1 MEARRRNS
9 PGLELLAQVTKRRQK
24 MATRTR
30 SSSTRNGNEDGDGRS
45 RSSFA
50 WAGNQTGML
59 AAAAVAGAA
68 VGLAANYGRKMVI
81 QGLGAGAGDWAETLA
96 AEHKAVLALFDKIEA
111 TEDGQTWMRAY
122 IFTKIR
128 NALGK
133 HALEEENAVY
143 PALREANDAHDADA
157 LNAEHGY
164 VKTYLYELDNMPKSS
179 PEWIERIRDF
189 RDLLEEHMRMEED
202 EVFPRLRAQ
211 LGEEQNAKLSAA
223 VAREGMKLA

>member
-1 MEARRRNS
+1 
-9 PGLELLAQVTKRRQK
+9 
-24 MATRTR
+24 MATGTR
-30 SSSTRNGNEDGDGRS
+30 SRSTGNGNEGSAGSNR
-45 RSSFA
+45 SFA
-50 WAGNQTGML
+50 WTGNQAGLL

-68 VGLAANYGRKMVI
+68 VGLAANYGRKIMV
-81 QGLGAGAGDWAETLA
+81 QGLGAMAGDWAEMLA
-96 AEHKAVLALFDKIEA
+96 AEHDAVLALFDRIEA
-111 TEDGQTWMRAY
+111 TEDSQTWVRAHLL
-122 IFTKIR
+122 TKVR

-143 PALREANDAHDADA
+143 PALREANEAHDADA

-179 PEWIERIRDF
+179 PEWIDRIRAL

-211 LGEEQNAKLSAA
+211 LSEEQNAKLSAA
-223 VAREGMKLA
+223 VAREGLKLA

>member
-1 MEARRRNS
+1 
-9 PGLELLAQVTKRRQK
+9 

-30 SSSTRNGNEDGDGRS
+30 SQGTSNGNEGTGGRG

-50 WAGNQTGML
+50 WTGNRTGML

-68 VGLAANYGRKMVI
+68 VGLAANYGRKLVV
-81 QGLGAGAGDWAETLA
+81 QGIGATAGDWMDVLA
-96 AEHKAVLALFDKIEA
+96 AEHQAVLAMFDKVEA
-111 TEDGQTWMRAY
+111 TEDSQTWMRAHCLTR
-122 IFTKIR
+122 IK

-143 PALREANDAHDADA
+143 PALREANEAHDADA

-164 VKTYLYELDNMPKSS
+164 VKTYLYELENMPKSS
-179 PEWIERIRDF
+179 PEWIERVRAF
-189 RDLLEEHMRMEED
+189 RELLEEHMRMEED
-202 EVFPRLRAQ
+202 EVFPRLRAA
-211 LGEEQNAKLSAA
+211 LGEEGNARLSAA

>member
-1 MEARRRNS
+1 
-9 PGLELLAQVTKRRQK
+9 

-30 SSSTRNGNEDGDGRS
+30 SGSTSNSSKRSGRS

-50 WAGNQTGML
+50 WTGNQTGML

-68 VGLAANYGRKMVI
+68 VGFAADYGRRVMV
-81 QGLGAGAGDWAETLA
+81 QGLGAGDWTDALA
-96 AEHKAVLALFDKIEA
+96 AEHQAVLALFDKLQA
-111 TEDGQTWMRAY
+111 TGDEQTWMRARLLA
-122 IFTKIR
+122 KIR

-143 PALREANDAHDADA
+143 PALREINEAHDADA

-179 PEWIERIRDF
+179 PEWMERVRAF
-189 RDLLEEHMRMEED
+189 RALLEEHMRMEED
-202 EVFPRLRAQ
+202 EVFPRLRGQ
-211 LGEEQNAKLSAA
+211 LGEEGNARLSAA

>member
-1 MEARRRNS
+1 
-9 PGLELLAQVTKRRQK
+9 
-24 MATRTR
+24 MATGTR
-30 SSSTRNGNEDGDGRS
+30 SQSTSNSNQGTGGRG

-50 WAGNQTGML
+50 WTSNQTGLL

-68 VGLAANYGRKMVI
+68 VGLAANYGRKIVV
-81 QGLGAGAGDWAETLA
+81 QGLGATAGDWADVLA
-96 AEHKAVLALFDKIEA
+96 AEHRAVLALFDKVEA
-111 TEDGQTWMRAY
+111 TEDSQTWMRAHCL
-122 IFTKIR
+122 TKIK

-164 VKTYLYELDNMPKSS
+164 VKTYLYELENMPKSS
-179 PEWIERIRDF
+179 PEWIERIRAF
-189 RDLLEEHMRMEED
+189 RELLEEHMRMEED
-202 EVFPRLRAQ
+202 EVFPRLRTQ
-211 LGEEQNAKLSAA
+211 LSEEQNAKLSAA

>member
-1 MEARRRNS
+1 
-9 PGLELLAQVTKRRQK
+9 

-30 SSSTRNGNEDGDGRS
+30 SGSTSNSSGGGKARS
-45 RSSFA
+45 RATFA
-50 WAGNQTGML
+50 WTGNQTGML

-68 VGLAANYGRKMVI
+68 VGLAANYGRKIVA
-81 QGLGAGAGDWAETLA
+81 QGLGGTDWMEELIAD
-96 AEHKAVLALFDKIEA
+96 HQAVLALFDKLEA
-111 TEDGQTWMRAY
+111 TEDGQTWIRAHTL
-122 IFTKIR
+122 TKIR

-133 HALEEENAVY
+133 HALEEENVVY
-143 PALREANDAHDADA
+143 PALREANEAHDADA

-179 PEWIERIRDF
+179 PEWMERVRAF
-189 RDLLEEHMRMEED
+189 RALLEEHMRMEED

-211 LGEEQNAKLSAA
+211 LDEEANARLSAA